1 MKQALMFTT
10 GLAILVS
17 SGIVHRSWT
26 NNWSDAGE
34 LKAAADKLDGIA
46 MSLGDW
52 EGTPSVMDERAQAQA
67 GIKKYVQC
75 AYKNR
80 RTNRVITVLLVC
92 GRPGPIAVHTP
103 EICYAASGYRPMTET
118 VHQELDYGAGE
129 PAQFWTAKFRKDG
142 ATSDFLRIFWT
153 WCAQD
158 KWEAPE
164 NPRLAFAPHKALYKL
179 YVIRHLPKDEESP
192 DDDECQKFIPLLLT
206 ELRRCFAAP

>member
-10 GLAILVS
+10 GLAILVA
-17 SGIVHRSWT
+17 SGIVHRSGP

-52 EGTPSVMDERAQAQA
+52 EGTPSVMDERTQAQA

-75 AYKNR
+75 VYKNR
-80 RTNRVITVLLVC
+80 RTNHAITVLLVC

-103 EICYAASGYRPMTET
+103 EICYAASGYRPVAET
-118 VHQELDYGAGE
+118 VHQELDYGSSE

-142 ATSDFLRIFWT
+142 AASDSLRIYWS

-158 KWEAPE
+158 RWEAPE
-164 NPRLAFAPHKALYKL
+164 NPRLAFAAHKALYKL
-179 YVIRHLPKDEESP
+179 YVIRPLPKE
-192 DDDECQKFIPLLLT
+192 
-206 ELRRCFAAP
+206 